1 MLLNVTLRGLISH
14 EIYGQCDMSFLKPIK
29 QQKVSDQVFE
39 QLKELIFRGKLN
51 PGEKLLPEREMA
63 LSMGVSR
70 TSVRNA
76 LSRLVT
82 MGLVEHQQGKGTFV
96 SIPDPEESN
105 PFAIAMNNQKPSIF
119 DLLEVRMGLECVA
132 AALAAQRADAS
143 DIRALKQSIASM
155 KTKVEAGRLGT
166 QADTSFHMAIAYA
179 TKNPLHIQVMKNFY
193 DYLIHG
199 ITEGLKSL
207 YETPTNIQRI
217 LNQHEHIMKAII
229 NRDPEYAYKAMQ
241 QHIDFVK
248 EFFKE
253 RTPV

>member
-1 MLLNVTLRGLISH
+1 MLLNVTQRGSA
-14 EIYGQCDMSFLKPIK
+14 DMSILTPVR

-39 QLKELIFRGKLN
+39 QLKELIFRGKLK
-51 PGEKLLPEREMA
+51 PGGKLLPEREMA

-70 TSVRNA
+70 TTVRNA

-82 MGLVEHQQGKGTFV
+82 MGLVEHKQGKGTFIR
-96 SIPDPEESN
+96 IPNPGENN

-132 AALAAQRADAS
+132 AALAAQRADAD
-143 DIRALKQSIASM
+143 DIRAIQQSIAKM
-155 KTKVEAGRLGT
+155 KTKVEAGHLGT
-166 QADTSFHMAIAYA
+166 RADSSFHMAIAYA

-207 YETPTNIQRI
+207 YEDPANIQRI
-217 LNQHEHIMKAII
+217 FGQHARIMNAII
-229 NRDPEYAYKAMQ
+229 NRDPESAHEAMQ

-248 EFFKE
+248 TFFKRRE
-253 RTPV
+253 SA